1 MVKPHKKRKLN
12 LEEKRDKHEDFWNEI
27 TSYDTQVFSVFAD
40 KDADNPIFEY
50 LDSKPQNL
58 TVADLGCGSG
68 NFLPFLSKRFE
79 KVIAGD
85 YSDSLLKQAEEAH
98 AQLTNVEYKNIDMR
112 DLEPLYEK
120 LDVAVSVNS
129 VLPEAVTE
137 VDKMFE
143 EIYKSIKPG
152 GELVAILPAA
162 EAAIHLATLE
172 YQKLLDGGVE
182 ESEATKRIEKTFHE
196 DRQFSV
202 LGLQRDN
209 KTVPRQ
215 KYHFGF
221 EIPWRLEKAG
231 FKSVE
236 LKKVYYSWGYTK
248 DHDYGYFP
256 GSERIWDWFVVAKK

>member
-1 MVKPHKKRKLN
+1 MTKLHEKRKPN
-12 LEEKRDKHEDFWNEI
+12 PEGKRDEHKAFWREI
-27 TSYDTQVFSVFAD
+27 TEYDAQVFSVFAD
-40 KDADNPIFEY
+40 NDADNPIFEY
-50 LDSKPQNL
+50 LDGKPQNL

-85 YSDSLLKQAEEAH
+85 YSDALLGQAEEAN
-98 AQLTNVEYKNIDMR
+98 ARLTNVEYKNIDLR
-112 DLEPLYEK
+112 DLKPLYEK
-120 LDVAVSVNS
+120 LDIAVSVNS
-129 VLPEAVTE
+129 VLPETVTE
-137 VDKMFE
+137 VDKMFG

-152 GELVAILPAA
+152 GEFVAVLPAA

-172 YQKLLDGGVE
+172 NQKLLDEGLE
-182 ESEATKRIEKTFHE
+182 ESEATKRIEKTFQG
-196 DRQFSV
+196 DRQFSI
-202 LGLQRDN
+202 LGFQRDN
-209 KTVPRQ
+209 ETSPRQ

-236 LKKVYYSWGYTK
+236 LKKVYYSWNYTK

-256 GSERIWDWFVVAKK
+256 GRERIWDWFVVAKK